1 MTISHKK
8 LLTVSLVHTA
18 SYFCVDQCWTS
29 IKSLFFRP
37 DINQLLG
44 GGGGEELCQKELL
57 IAAAAVS
64 DAAEDLSDLQS
75 KHKTYN
81 LQPPAWKQTN

>member
-29 IKSLFFRP
+29 IKSLFFHP
-37 DINQLLG
+37 DIEG
-44 GGGGEELCQKELL
+44 RGEELCQKELL

-75 KHKTYN
+75 K
-81 LQPPAWKQTN
+81 QPDIQFTTTGLEADKLKR

>member
-18 SYFCVDQCWTS
+18 SCFCVDQCWTS

-37 DINQLLG
+37 DINQLLWV
-44 GGGGEELCQKELL
+44 GEELCQKELL
-57 IAAAAVS
+57 IAAAAAAAAVS

-75 KHKTYN
+75 K
-81 LQPPAWKQTN
+81 QPDI